1 MKSGARPLFRLLS
14 DCARPV
20 FPFDFMRMAAA
31 QKPRSSAPLRILT
44 AVPICDG
51 HDSAVSTINMEL
63 ARHGLEV
70 IYLGYHCPVSTIVRA
85 AIQEDVHVVGI
96 SSYNGGHIVF
106 FKEVVDQLRALGA
119 GDIPVFG
126 GGGGT
131 ITKADERV
139 MQRQGTDRIFHAGT
153 PLNDIMALIQREY
166 GRVLKPNAKLR
177 GDRALARAITLVE
190 QKLDIRHSSFV
201 IPPQKRSRAFVVGV
215 AGPGGAG
222 KSTLIDE
229 LTSRF
234 LQKNPAGRIAI
245 LANDPSHPDTGGAI
259 LGDRV
264 SMIYAQDD
272 RVFFRSLATRG
283 SLTGLSAAA
292 PAAIEILRASGEFDL
307 IFVESV
313 GIGQESDPFGL
324 FGKKRRLVDAMLF
337 VLAPYYGG
345 RIQLQKI
352 GLLNGA
358 DLVALNKCDHP
369 MAHTA
374 RAEIAARLD
383 ANGKGQRL
391 FGTVAAKHHDP
402 GVDAL
407 YAAIA
412 GLGGLDPE
420 PAGGEKACQLV
431 VAP

>member
-1 MKSGARPLFRLLS
+1 
-14 DCARPV
+14 
-20 FPFDFMRMAAA
+20 MAAA
-31 QKPRSSAPLRILT
+31 KSPRAVSAVPLRILT
-44 AVPICDG
+44 AVPVCDG
-51 HDSAVSTINMEL
+51 HDSAVTTINIEL
-63 ARHGLEV
+63 ARHGIEV
-70 IYLGYHCPVSTIVRA
+70 IYLGYHQAASAIVRA
-85 AIQEDVHVVGI
+85 AIQEDANVVGI

-106 FKEVVDQLRALGA
+106 FKEVVDQLKKSGN

-131 ITKADERV
+131 ITLADARL
-139 MQRQGTDRIFHAGT
+139 MKRQGTNRIYFAGT
-153 PLNDIMALIQREY
+153 SLESMMAEIKHDFARDA
-166 GRVLKPNAKLR
+166 KPNAKFK
-177 GDRALARAITLVE
+177 GDRALARALTIAECRAGSPTPPSGNRARGGVSDSAL
-190 QKLDIRHSSFV
+190 QIKRTGSARGFV
-201 IPPQKRSRAFVVGV
+201 LGV

-234 LQKNPAGRIAI
+234 LQSNPAGRIAI

-264 SMIYAQDD
+264 SAIYAQHD

-283 SLTGLSAAA
+283 SLTGLSASA
-292 PAAIEILRASGEFDL
+292 PAAINILKKSGEFDL
-307 IFVESV
+307 ILVESV
-313 GIGQESDPFGL
+313 GVGQESDPFGI
-324 FGKKRRLVDAMLF
+324 FGGKKRLVDASLF

-345 RIQLQKI
+345 LIQLQKI
-352 GLLNGA
+352 ALLNGA

-374 RAEIAARLD
+374 RAEIQARLNQ
-383 ANGKGQRL
+383 NGKGQIL
-391 FGTVAAKHHDP
+391 HPTTAAKHFDP

-412 GLGGLDPE
+412 KLGNIPAS
-420 PAGGEKACQLV
+420 AGGENPSHLAITS
-431 VAP
+431 

>member
-1 MKSGARPLFRLLS
+1 MTASHA
-14 DCARPV
+14 C
-20 FPFDFMRMAAA
+20 
-31 QKPRSSAPLRILT
+31 PLRILT

-51 HDSAVSTINMEL
+51 HDSAVTTINIEL
-63 ARHGLEV
+63 ARHGIEV
-70 IYLGYHCPVSTIVRA
+70 IYLGYHQPASAIVRA
-85 AIQEDVHVVGI
+85 AIQEDANAIGL

-106 FKEVVDQLRALGA
+106 FQEVVDQLKTKGG

-139 MQRQGTDRIFHAGT
+139 MKRQGTDRIFPAGT
-153 PLNDIMALIQREY
+153 PLGEIMAVIRREY
-166 GRVLKPNAKLR
+166 DRIAKPNTRFR
-177 GDRALARAITLVE
+177 GDRALARAITLAE
-190 QKLDIRHSSFV
+190 SGPGYRRPLKKSAAPKRGQGGFV
-201 IPPQKRSRAFVVGV
+201 IGV

-234 LQKNPAGRIAI
+234 LQKNPTGRIAI

-264 SMIYAQDD
+264 SAIYSQDN

-283 SLTGLSAAA
+283 NLTGLSAVA
-292 PAAIEILRASGEFDL
+292 PAAIDLLRKSGEFDL
-307 IFVESV
+307 ILVESV
-313 GIGQESDPFGL
+313 GVGQESDPFRT
-324 FGKKRRLVDAMLF
+324 FGRGPKLVDATLF
-337 VLAPYYGG
+337 VLAPHYGG

-352 GLLNGA
+352 ALLNGA

-374 RAEIAARLD
+374 KAEIQARLD
-383 ANGKGQRL
+383 QNGRNQHL
-391 FGTVAAKHHDP
+391 HATTAAKHFDP
-402 GVDAL
+402 GVDVL
-407 YAAIA
+407 FAAIA
-412 GLGGLDPE
+412 RLGGLTNSP
-420 PAGGEKACQLV
+420 GGEKPCQLEV
-431 VAP
+431 SA